1 MRLKRQTKT
10 TALTIERNF
19 SKLHLG
25 TKPSNIAQFI
35 NPKFSALAAFLPLA
49 TNALLRGERRN
60 TEAAAYHLKRKNQ
73 RIVKMPRVANPS

>member
-49 TNALLRGERRN
+49 TNAALSSEQRRPPN
-60 TEAAAYHLKRKNQ
+60 LNHCAVNIKFK
-73 RIVKMPRVANPS
+73 AN